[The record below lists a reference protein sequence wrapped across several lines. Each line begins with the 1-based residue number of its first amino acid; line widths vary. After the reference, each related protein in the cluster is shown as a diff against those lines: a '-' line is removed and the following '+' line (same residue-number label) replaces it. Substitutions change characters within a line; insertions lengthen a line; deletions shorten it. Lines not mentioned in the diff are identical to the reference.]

1 MTALTALSYMKR
13 LARDCRQNEGI
24 RIQWGEKVFASFLI
38 SVFFMFITLK
48 SFRPSHKFTY
58 ECHQKYI

>member
-38 SVFFMFITLK
+38 SVFFNVYYTEMVQTIT
-48 SFRPSHKFTY
+48 
-58 ECHQKYI
+58 QIYI

>member
-38 SVFFMFITLK
+38 SVFFYVYYTEIIQTIT
-48 SFRPSHKFTY
+48 
-58 ECHQKYI
+58 QIYI